1 MTRTQPLAPGADQ
14 FAGGTR
20 VLAIDMLRGFA
31 ILWVVLYH
39 LWTDLRYPNVYPS
52 QGDAFRAVPQRFAE
66 GDLAGGAT
74 ALSDAFLRV
83 GYLGVPLFMLLSGLS
98 LTIVALRRE
107 TAPERPWTLIAR
119 RLRRLLLPY
128 WTGFAL
134 ILAFAASLAF
144 VQWQRHG
151 GAGYGE
157 YLRNGDIGVDGGP
170 LFAGALL
177 VPRMFRDEWQ
187 FAPEGSLWFALVV
200 VQYYLL
206 FPALLAA
213 MKRAG
218 PWVYLGATFAVT
230 LASLEAMAAIG
241 GGLTAHRSWVEMGAP
256 FRLFEFGT
264 GMSLGYLFV
273 RQRGALAAI
282 ARPSLAATS
291 VALGA
296 AVFVA
301 ACLIAPDSR
310 TFAPPQAPAIVAG
323 LALICGPLIARQP
336 GRLEASTAG
345 RALAWVGVISY
356 TVLIVSEPLR
366 SVTHT
371 LSAEHVA
378 DRWIALW
385 ALAGFLPLTIVLARP
400 LATLLALLPGESR
413 LLTVDDLIGRADGGL
428 RPVSAEEATAASIR
442 EARPD

>member
-1 MTRTQPLAPGADQ
+1 VVRTQALAPGPKRLS
-14 FAGGTR
+14 GGTR
-20 VLAIDMLRGFA
+20 VLAIDILRGFA

-39 LWTDLRYPNVYPS
+39 LWTDLRYPNVYPL

-74 ALSDAFLRV
+74 AVSDAFLRV

-98 LTIVALRRE
+98 LTIVALQQE

-119 RLRRLLLPY
+119 RLRRLLIPY

-134 ILAFAASLAF
+134 TLAFAAALAL

-151 GAGYGE
+151 GGGYWE
-157 YLRNGDIGVDGGP
+157 YLQNGDIRVDGGQ

-177 VPRMFRDEWQ
+177 VPRIFRNDWQ
-187 FAPEGSLWFALVV
+187 FAPEGSLWFVMVV

-206 FPALLAA
+206 FPALLVT

-218 PWVYLGATFAVT
+218 PWLYLVATFAVT
-230 LASLEAMAAIG
+230 LASLEVISAG
-241 GGLTAHRSWVEMGAP
+241 GGLTGHRSWVEIGAP

-264 GMSLGYLFV
+264 GMTLGYLFV
-273 RQRGALAAI
+273 RQRSTLAAI
-282 ARPSLAATS
+282 ARPSLAGPS

-296 AVFVA
+296 AMFVA

-310 TFAPPQAPAIVAG
+310 TLAPLQTPAIVAG
-323 LALICGPLIARQP
+323 LALMCTPLIARRQVM
-336 GRLEASTAG
+336 LEASAPG
-345 RALAWVGVISY
+345 RALAWVGMVSY

-371 LSAEHVA
+371 LSAGRTA
-378 DRWIALW
+378 DGWIMLW
-385 ALAGFLPLTIVLARP
+385 ALAGFLPLTTILARP
-400 LATLLALLPGESR
+400 LAKLLALIPNESR
-413 LLTVDDLIGRADGGL
+413 QLTVEDLIGRADNGL
-428 RPVSAEEATAASIR
+428 RTASAQEATVASIR
-442 EARPD
+442 KARPD